1 MVKNVEILL
10 LFIYF
15 NSKSLE
21 FFLLFIFLQFI
32 SYISTMYLIIYLRA
46 RLGHKHGFYFL
57 YSDYF
62 ENQMKTIL
70 M

>member
-10 LFIYF
+10 LFVYF

-46 RLGHKHGFYFL
+46 RLGYKHGFYFL